1 MNRLPDVSIKL
12 LLGLAFTSGLSSC
25 LRDSL
30 PDCPPLS
37 ITLAVKDK
45 NYFNIDDA
53 VKLGLAERK
62 ADNLPFREYVHTLYY
77 IIHDAEGNVVLEQK
91 NAQVANDEQTQ
102 VITLPSDLPYG
113 KYTVTAWGN
122 MESEEPLGENA
133 TDAEMEA
140 VGAASNDI
148 YLTSGVLDY
157 RYGNEQ
163 HTLQMERTKGNLLI
177 KAEGIPDNIDFSTKS
192 IEDIYGRVDASFQY
206 STLTDIRTE
215 LEWEV
220 RNEIQSQTLM
230 CPSPSYEGTT
240 LGVSF
245 IDRSAV
251 EERQSSSRAVT
262 TSPMLTPEDVHITMG
277 RNEITILKY
286 VYDDSEDDFDIFV
299 RVDDRWEEIH
309 SMEID

>member
-1 MNRLPDVSIKL
+1 MRRVAIADLVIL
-12 LLGLAFTSGLSSC
+12 IALVMGGC
-25 LRDSL
+25 VRDSL
-30 PDCPPLS
+30 PECPPLQIS
-37 ITLAVKDK
+37 ISVKDK

-77 IIHDAEGNVVLEQK
+77 IIHDEEGNVVLEQR
-91 NAQVANDEQTQ
+91 NAQVANDEQIQ

-122 MESEEPLGENA
+122 MESEEPLGDDA

-148 YLTSGVLDY
+148 YLTSGVVDY

-163 HTLQMERTKGNLLI
+163 YTLQMERTKGNLLI
-177 KAEGIPDNIDFSTKS
+177 KAEGIPDNIDFSTKN

-206 STLTDIRTE
+206 STLTDIHTE

-220 RNEIQSQTLM
+220 QNEIQSQTLM

-251 EERQSSSRAVT
+251 EDRQSSSRAVT
-262 TSPMLTPEDVHITMG
+262 TRPMLTPEDVHITMG